1 MSDGERSYYD
11 VLGVVPDA
19 SQDDIKRAYRR
30 LAKAYHPD
38 VNRDPDADARFK
50 EINEANQI
58 LSAPDRRAQYDRLVL
73 MQEMHTE
80 HEQEKRVRYEEWR
93 QDTGRGQ
100 AEREQGEKQYPKKY
114 QVGHRQQDEESLSA
128 LSEVRHFWQRIYL
141 QLGP

>member
-11 VLGVVPDA
+11 VLGVVPNA

-58 LSAPDRRAQYDRLVL
+58 LSAPDRRTQYDRLVL

-93 QDTGRGQ
+93 QT
-100 AEREQGEKQYPKKY
+100 QGG
-114 QVGHRQQDEESLSA
+114 VRQSA
-128 LSEVRHFWQRIYL
+128 NKVRNNIRRSIRWGTVNRMKNRFRRFL
-141 QLGP
+141 K

>member
-11 VLGVVPDA
+11 VLGVVPNA

-73 MQEMHTE
+73 MHAMHTE

-93 QDTGRGQ
+93 QT
-100 AEREQGEKQYPKKY
+100 QGG
-114 QVGHRQQDEESLSA
+114 VRQSA
-128 LSEVRHFWQRIYL
+128 NKVRNNIRRSIRWGTVNRMKNRFRRFL
-141 QLGP
+141 K

>member
-11 VLGVVPDA
+11 VLGVVPNA

-38 VNRDPDADARFK
+38 LNRDPDADARFK

-93 QDTGRGQ
+93 QT
-100 AEREQGEKQYPKKY
+100 QGG
-114 QVGHRQQDEESLSA
+114 VRQSA
-128 LSEVRHFWQRIYL
+128 NKVRNNIRRSIRWGTVNRMKNRFRRFL
-141 QLGP
+141 K

>member
-1 MSDGERSYYD
+1 MSDGKRSYYD
-11 VLGVVPDA
+11 VLGVVPNA

-50 EINEANQI
+50 EINEANRV

-93 QDTGRGQ
+93 QT
-100 AEREQGEKQYPKKY
+100 QGG
-114 QVGHRQQDEESLSA
+114 VRQSA
-128 LSEVRHFWQRIYL
+128 NRVRNNIRRSIRWGTVNRMKNRFRRFL
-141 QLGP
+141 K

>member
-11 VLGVVPDA
+11 VLGVVPNA
-19 SQDDIKRAYRR
+19 SQDDIKSAYRR

-38 VNRDPDADARFK
+38 VNRDSDADARFK

-58 LSAPDRRAQYDRLVL
+58 LSVPDRRAQYDRLVL

-93 QDTGRGQ
+93 QT
-100 AEREQGEKQYPKKY
+100 QGG
-114 QVGHRQQDEESLSA
+114 VRQSA
-128 LSEVRHFWQRIYL
+128 NKVRNNIRRSIRWGTVNRMKNRFRRFL
-141 QLGP
+141 K

>member
-1 MSDGERSYYD
+1 MSDEKRSYYD
-11 VLGVVPDA
+11 VLGVDLDA

-38 VNRDPDADARFK
+38 VNREPGADARFK

-80 HEQEKRVRYEEWR
+80 HEQEKRTRYEQWR
-93 QDTGRGQ
+93 QTKGG
-100 AEREQGEKQYPKKY
+100 
-114 QVGHRQQDEESLSA
+114 VRQSA
-128 LSEVRHFWQRIYL
+128 NRVRNNIQRSIRWGAVNRMKNRFRRFL
-141 QLGP
+141 K

>member
-1 MSDGERSYYD
+1 MDISDGERSYYD
-11 VLGVVPDA
+11 VLGVVPNA

-93 QDTGRGQ
+93 QT
-100 AEREQGEKQYPKKY
+100 QGG
-114 QVGHRQQDEESLSA
+114 VRQSA
-128 LSEVRHFWQRIYL
+128 NKVRNNIRRSIRWGTVNRMKNRFRRFL
-141 QLGP
+141 K

>member
-11 VLGVVPDA
+11 VLGVVPNA

-58 LSAPDRRAQYDRLVL
+58 LSAPDRRAQYDGLVL
-73 MQEMHTE
+73 MNAMHTE

-93 QDTGRGQ
+93 QT
-100 AEREQGEKQYPKKY
+100 QGG
-114 QVGHRQQDEESLSA
+114 VRQSA
-128 LSEVRHFWQRIYL
+128 NRVRNNIRRSIRWCTVNRMKNRFRRFL
-141 QLGP
+141 K

>member
-11 VLGVVPDA
+11 VLGVVPNA

-93 QDTGRGQ
+93 QT
-100 AEREQGEKQYPKKY
+100 QG
-114 QVGHRQQDEESLSA
+114 GIRQSA
-128 LSEVRHFWQRIYL
+128 NKVRNNIRRSIRWGTVNRMKNRFRRFL
-141 QLGP
+141 K

>member
-38 VNRDPDADARFK
+38 VNRDTDADARFK

-93 QDTGRGQ
+93 QT
-100 AEREQGEKQYPKKY
+100 QGG
-114 QVGHRQQDEESLSA
+114 VRQSA
-128 LSEVRHFWQRIYL
+128 NKVRNNIRRSIRWGTVNRMKNRFRRFL
-141 QLGP
+141 K

>member
-11 VLGVVPDA
+11 VLGVVPNA

-93 QDTGRGQ
+93 QT
-100 AEREQGEKQYPKKY
+100 QGG
-114 QVGHRQQDEESLSA
+114 VRQSA
-128 LSEVRHFWQRIYL
+128 NKVRNNIRRSIRWGTVNRMKNRFWRFL
-141 QLGP
+141 K

>member
-11 VLGVVPDA
+11 VLGVVPNA

-93 QDTGRGQ
+93 QT
-100 AEREQGEKQYPKKY
+100 QGG
-114 QVGHRQQDEESLSA
+114 VRQSA
-128 LSEVRHFWQRIYL
+128 NKVRNNIRRSIRWGTVNRMKNRFRRFL
-141 QLGP
+141 K

>member
-93 QDTGRGQ
+93 QT
-100 AEREQGEKQYPKKY
+100 QGG
-114 QVGHRQQDEESLSA
+114 VRQSA
-128 LSEVRHFWQRIYL
+128 NRVRNNIRRSIRWGTVNRMKNHFRRFL
-141 QLGP
+141 K

>member
-11 VLGVVPDA
+11 VLGVVPNA

-93 QDTGRGQ
+93 QT
-100 AEREQGEKQYPKKY
+100 QGGVSQ
-114 QVGHRQQDEESLSA
+114 SA
-128 LSEVRHFWQRIYL
+128 NKVRNNIRRSIRWGTVNRMKNRFRRFL
-141 QLGP
+141 K

>member
-11 VLGVVPDA
+11 VLGVVPNA

-93 QDTGRGQ
+93 QT
-100 AEREQGEKQYPKKY
+100 QGG
-114 QVGHRQQDEESLSA
+114 VRQSA
-128 LSEVRHFWQRIYL
+128 NRVRNNIRRSIRWGTVNRMKNRFRRFL
-141 QLGP
+141 K

>member
-93 QDTGRGQ
+93 QT
-100 AEREQGEKQYPKKY
+100 QGG
-114 QVGHRQQDEESLSA
+114 VRQSA
-128 LSEVRHFWQRIYL
+128 NKVRNNIRRSIRWGTVNRMKNRFRRFL
-141 QLGP
+141 K

>member
-1 MSDGERSYYD
+1 MSDGERSHYD
-11 VLGVVPDA
+11 VLGVVPNA

-93 QDTGRGQ
+93 QT
-100 AEREQGEKQYPKKY
+100 QGG
-114 QVGHRQQDEESLSA
+114 VRQGGVRQSA
-128 LSEVRHFWQRIYL
+128 NKVRNNIRRSIRWGTVNRMKNRFRRFL
-141 QLGP
+141 K

>member
-11 VLGVVPDA
+11 VLGVVPNA

-93 QDTGRGQ
+93 QT
-100 AEREQGEKQYPKKY
+100 QGG
-114 QVGHRQQDEESLSA
+114 VRQSA
-128 LSEVRHFWQRIYL
+128 NRVRNNIRRSMRWGTVNRMKNRFRRFL
-141 QLGP
+141 K

>member
-11 VLGVVPDA
+11 VLGVVPNA

-80 HEQEKRVRYEEWR
+80 HEHEKRVRYEEWR
-93 QDTGRGQ
+93 QT
-100 AEREQGEKQYPKKY
+100 QGG
-114 QVGHRQQDEESLSA
+114 VRQSA
-128 LSEVRHFWQRIYL
+128 NKMRNNIRRSIRWGSVNRMKNRFRRFLK
-141 QLGP
+141 